1 MDGSAN
7 LLDIDRE
14 RLAWLVRAVAANRFL
29 PAPPAESAD
38 VGDGDFRAIGAEF
51 LYHFVTVGGLRPT
64 DTVLD
69 VGCGAG
75 RMAVPLTQYLDPQAG
90 RYDGVDVVRP
100 AIEWCRQAVT
110 ARYGSFAFHH
120 LDLHHPIYNPGG
132 TVQTAGARLPVADA
146 SVDFV
151 IMTSLMTHLPAA
163 EMARYAAETA
173 RVLRPAGR
181 CFATFF
187 LMNVEARAHLARG
200 AARLPFPPDAAGPE
214 HHASAEVPTSAV
226 AFDEGFVAETFAQAG
241 LVLARPPVY
250 GHWCGRSAAP
260 FQDICLFGKAP

>member
-1 MDGSAN
+1 MDGSAR
-7 LLDIDRE
+7 LVSPDRE
-14 RLAWLVRAVAANRFL
+14 RLAWLVRSIAANRFL
-29 PAPPAESAD
+29 PSPPPETGD

-51 LYHFVTVGGLRPT
+51 LYHFATLGGLAPAEA
-64 DTVLD
+64 VLD

-75 RMAVPLTQYLDPQAG
+75 RMAVPLTQFLDPQAG
-90 RYDGVDVVRP
+90 RYDGVDIVAP
-100 AIEWCRQAVT
+100 AIAWCREAI
-110 ARYGSFAFHH
+110 ASRYDNFHFHH
-120 LDLHHPIYNPGG
+120 LDLRHPIYNPAG
-132 TVQTAGARLPVADA
+132 TASTAEVTLPLADG

-173 RVLRPAGR
+173 RVLRSAGR

-200 AARLPFPPDAAGPE
+200 AARLPFAGDGPGPE
-214 HHASAEVPTSAV
+214 HHVCEDMPTSAV
-226 AFDEGFVAETFAQAG
+226 AFDESFVAETFARAG
-241 LVLARPPVY
+241 LVLLRPPVY
-250 GHWCGRSAAP
+250 GHWCGRTAAP